1 MSSQICRWLM
11 LQTPDEAYGRAAD
24 LIAAAAASAIE
35 IGGRFR
41 IVVSGGRTPPLIYEK
56 LTGIDT
62 NWGAWEIY
70 FSDERCLPSGHA
82 ERNDRLAWDTWLSRI
97 GGRSR
102 PRAYSI
108 PAELGPDTGAKE
120 YADMLRHISAFDFA
134 LLGVGE
140 DGHTASLFPGR
151 ACVADESAPAAIPV
165 FGAPKWPSER
175 VSLSP
180 WRLSATAS
188 VIVVAIGA
196 EKRSVIE
203 SWRAGAELPV
213 AMIRPAN
220 GVDVL
225 LDAQCAGE
233 RFSQAGAECS

>member
-1 MSSQICRWLM
+1 MGRQICRWLIA
-11 LQTPDEAYGRAAD
+11 QTPDEAFGRAAD

-35 IGGRFR
+35 IDGRFR

-70 FSDERCLPSGHA
+70 FSDERCLPSGHT

-97 GGRSR
+97 GGRSI
-102 PRAYSI
+102 PKAYPI
-108 PAELGPDTGAKE
+108 PAELGPDKGAKE
-120 YADMLRHISAFDFA
+120 YANLLQDISAFDFA

-140 DGHTASLFPGR
+140 DGHTASLFPGE
-151 ACVADESAPAAIPV
+151 ACMADANTPAAIPV
-165 FGAPKWPSER
+165 VGAPKWPSER

-188 VIVVAIGA
+188 VIFVAVGA
-196 EKRSVIE
+196 EKRPVVE
-203 SWRAGAELPV
+203 AWRAGTELPV
-213 AMIRPAN
+213 ATIRPAS
-220 GVDVL
+220 GVDVI
-225 LDAQCAGE
+225 LDAQCAGGC
-233 RFSQAGAECS
+233 FSRAGAGCS